1 MIAHD
6 KCLESI
12 RLNLP
17 EKLKNDLQD
26 LAAQEDRALSET
38 IRLILEDRLYGLARK
53 LCHPEPQ
60 RSAGGR

>member
-1 MIAHD
+1 MTHD

-17 EKLKNDLQD
+17 EQLKKDLQD
-26 LAAQEDRALSET
+26 LAAQEDRAVSET

-53 LCHPEPQ
+53 LCHPEST
-60 RSAGGR
+60 RTAGGR

>member
-1 MIAHD
+1 MTHD

-26 LAAQEDRALSET
+26 LAAMEDRAVSET

-53 LCHPEPQ
+53 LCHPEPLLS
-60 RSAGGR
+60 REDR

>member
-1 MIAHD
+1 MTHD

-26 LAAQEDRALSET
+26 LAAMEDRAVSET
-38 IRLILEDRLYGLARK
+38 IRLIIEDRLYGLARK
-53 LCHPEPQ
+53 LCHPEPL
-60 RSAGGR
+60 RSREDR